1 MKPKDT
7 KSSFAKK
14 FKNKNGESMIETLI
28 SIIVITLVFVML
40 SNTLV
45 VATKGNSAVHPE
57 DTAFHYEGTKLPS
70 ETVTIKINGIERAV
84 PGYSVYKTD
93 NNYYYYMNE

>member
-1 MKPKDT
+1 MNKNIKG
-7 KSSFAKK
+7 SFAKK
-14 FKNKNGESMIETLI
+14 LENRKGESMVETLI
-28 SIIVITLVFVML
+28 SIVVITLVFVML

-57 DTAFHYEGTKLPS
+57 DTAFHYDGTVLPS
-70 ETVTIKINGIERAV
+70 ETVKIKINGIERAV

-93 NNYYYYMNE
+93 NNYYYYVNE